1 MGKQKAK
8 LYYTP
13 VDEGRKRVLL
23 IAASILAAR
32 KLAQYDKPC
41 PAIEATIAN
50 SISMAE
56 KIMRKIDAMFPASSA
71 RPPLQ

>member
-1 MGKQKAK
+1 M
-8 LYYTP
+8 
-13 VDEGRKRVLL
+13 DEGRKRVLL

-41 PAIEATIAN
+41 TAIEATIAN

-56 KIMRKIDAMFPASSA
+56 KIMRKIDAMFPARPQSSIGA
-71 RPPLQ
+71 CYPLHYANQKQT